1 MTGTKCPE
9 LNAHEERL
17 FTMDNVLSLKDSSA
31 AVIQSKTR
39 REMIEGSGRIF
50 QLLGL
55 PRSTGQIYGLLYLST
70 KPLSLDQ
77 MVELLGLSKSSAS
90 IGTRHLISWKA
101 IRQVWVPG
109 ERRDYF
115 EAEGDLRNLLR
126 GSYADFIQPRLVSS
140 QKRIAL
146 MMADLDASER
156 EGSLSQEEHKFC
168 SERLKN
174 LAKVQKKVL
183 SLSPF
188 VEKIL

>member
-1 MTGTKCPE
+1 MGNTLPI
-9 LNAHEERL
+9 
-17 FTMDNVLSLKDSSA
+17 KDFDPSI
-31 AVIQSKTR
+31 IQLKTR
-39 REMIEGSGRIF
+39 REMIEGCGRIF

-55 PRSTGQIYGLLYLST
+55 PRSTGQIFGLLYLSP

-77 MVELLGLSKSSAS
+77 MVEFLRLSKSSAS

-101 IRQVWVPG
+101 IRQVWMPG

-126 GSYADFIQPRLVSS
+126 GSYTDFIQPRLISS

-146 MMADLDASER
+146 MMADLDASKS

-174 LAKVQKKVL
+174 LANVQENVL
-183 SLSPF
+183 GLAPL